1 MFPANLNT
9 MESLLIVLLFISF
22 VINVPTAVAYF
33 IGMPLDIPKE
43 NACYTE
49 IKNIKQ
55 NRMMLGG
62 VIIYNI
68 VNTIAIFIINLV
80 S

>member
-1 MFPANLNT
+1 

-43 NACYTE
+43 NACYAE

-68 VNTIAIFIINLV
+68 VNTIAIFIINLL